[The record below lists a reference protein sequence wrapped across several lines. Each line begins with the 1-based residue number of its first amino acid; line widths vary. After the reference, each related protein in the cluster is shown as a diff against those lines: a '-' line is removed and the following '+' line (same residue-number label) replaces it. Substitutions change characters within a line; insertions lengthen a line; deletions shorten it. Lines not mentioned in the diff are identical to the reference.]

1 VERKNWFDTLGV
13 NELRQNDVVGVEIAG
28 RDIAIYAVEG
38 KVYATENLCT
48 HGQARLCDGFLEGHA
63 IECPLHQ
70 GSFDIR
76 DGKPLCEPATEPLQT
91 YEVKIEGSRVYVRLD

>member
-13 NELRQNDVVGVEIAG
+13 NELPQNDVVGVEIGG
-28 RDIAIYAVEG
+28 RDIAIYAVDG
-38 KVYATENLCT
+38 TVYATDNLCT
-48 HGQARLCDGFLEGHA
+48 HGQARLCDGFLEGHT

-76 DGKPLCEPATEPLQT
+76 DGKPLREPATEPLQT
-91 YEVKIEGSRVYVRLD
+91 YEVKIEGSRVYVRVD